1 MELMKQ
7 WFRRFMHGRYGVDQ
21 FSLFL
26 LGVYI
31 FLTVLNLFL
40 RFRYMIY
47 LYGIVLLICYLRIF
61 SKNISKRRAE
71 NDRFLSVYR
80 PIRRWLKDKKERI
93 RDFRTHRYFTCPN
106 CKQRLRVPKGKGEIT
121 ITCIKCRH
129 RFDRR
134 T

>member
-1 MELMKQ
+1 MKQ
-7 WFRRFMHGRYGVDQ
+7 WFRRFMYGRYGVDQ

-40 RFRYMIY
+40 RFPYMIY
-47 LYGIVLLICYLRIF
+47 LYGIVLLICYFRIF
-61 SKNISKRRAE
+61 FFFFSKRRAE

-106 CKQRLRVPKGKGEIT
+106 CNQRLRVPKGKGEIT

>member
-1 MELMKQ
+1 MKH
-7 WFRRFMHGRYGVDQ
+7 WFRRFMYGRYGVDQ

-40 RFRYMIY
+40 RFPYMIY
-47 LYGIVLLICYLRIF
+47 LYGIVLLICYFRIF

-106 CKQRLRVPKGKGEIT
+106 CNQRLRVPKGKGEIT